1 MRPCPASPARL
12 RPSPAAEVT
21 AAARWTLVVVCAATA
36 ILLLDVTVVNVAL
49 AQIERD
55 LDASFDELQWVI
67 DAYAIALAA
76 VLLVFGTLADRVGR
90 RRVLVAGLVVF
101 AAASLMCALAGSPVV
116 LDVARGVQGIGAA
129 AMFATSLALLAQE
142 FEGERRGFAF
152 GVWGAVS
159 GAAIALGPLVG
170 GALVDAIAWEWIF
183 LVNVPIAAG
192 LIALTL
198 ARVPE
203 SRSPGPPEP
212 LDIPGAVTF
221 AAALLLIVLGLTRA
235 NSEGWGSAVIVGALA
250 GGAALLALFVVLELR
265 RPAPMLDLRL
275 FRDPAFAGTA
285 AVAFLQSVAIYPL
298 FLFMSLWLQDVLGYG
313 PFETGLRLLP
323 FTLLLFVVA
332 PLAGKLTSRRP
343 LGELLGAG
351 LVLLA
356 AGLLMMRGLEA
367 GDDWEAV
374 LPGLL
379 VSGAGVGL
387 ISPALAAAMVG
398 VLPPEQSGLAS
409 GINNTFRQTGIAAGI
424 AGLGAIF
431 QAHDASAGGFAA
443 GLNDVFLVAAGTSAL
458 GAAAALLLIRVRA

>member
-1 MRPCPASPARL
+1 
-12 RPSPAAEVT
+12 VT
-21 AAARWTLVVVCAATA
+21 PAARWTLVVVCAATA

-76 VLLVFGTLADRVGR
+76 VLLLFGSLADRIGR

-101 AAASLMCALAGSPVV
+101 ACASLVCALAGDAVV
-116 LDVARGVQGIGAA
+116 LDVGRAIQGVGAA

-142 FEGERRGFAF
+142 FEQGEQRGFAF

-170 GALVDAIAWEWIF
+170 GALVEAIDWEWIF
-183 LVNVPIAAG
+183 LVNIPIAAA
-192 LIALTL
+192 LIVLTVT
-198 ARVPE
+198 RVPE
-203 SRSPGPPEP
+203 SRPGRSEP
-212 LDIPGAVTF
+212 LDLPGAVTF
-221 AAALLLIVLGLTRA
+221 AAALTLIVLGLTRG
-235 NSEGWGSAVIVGALA
+235 NGEGWGDSLIVGALGA
-250 GGAALLALFVVLELR
+250 GAALLVAFVVLELR

-275 FRDPAFAGTA
+275 FRERAFAGTA
-285 AVAFLQSVAIYPL
+285 TVAFLQSVAIYPL
-298 FLFMSLWLQDVLGYG
+298 FLFMSLWLQNILGYG

-323 FTLLLFVVA
+323 FTLLLFLVA
-332 PLAGKLTSRRP
+332 PLAGKLTARRP

-351 LVLLA
+351 LAMLT
-356 AGLLMMRGLEA
+356 AGLLMMRGLDA
-367 GDDWEAV
+367 GSDWEAA

-387 ISPALAAAMVG
+387 ISPALAAAMVS
-398 VLPPEQSGLAS
+398 VLPLEQSGLAS

-431 QAHDASAGGFAA
+431 QRHDPDAAGFAA
-443 GLNDVFLVAAGTSAL
+443 GLNDVFLVAAVC
-458 GAAAALLLIRVRA
+458 AAAGALTAFGLVRVRA

>member
-1 MRPCPASPARL
+1 
-12 RPSPAAEVT
+12 VT
-21 AAARWTLVVVCAATA
+21 AAARWTLAVVCAATA

-76 VLLVFGTLADRVGR
+76 VLLVFGSLADRIGR

-101 AAASLMCALAGSPVV
+101 AGASLGCAFAGDAVV
-116 LDVARGVQGIGAA
+116 LDVARGVQGLGAA

-183 LVNVPIAAG
+183 LVNVPIAAA
-192 LIALTL
+192 LIAVTLT
-198 ARVPE
+198 RVPE
-203 SRSPGPPEP
+203 SRPGRPEP
-212 LDIPGAVTF
+212 LDIPGAITF

-235 NSEGWGSAVIVGALA
+235 NSEGWGSTVIVGTLA
-250 GGAALLALFVVLELR
+250 SGVALLALFVALELR

-275 FRDPAFAGTA
+275 FRDRAFAGTA

-323 FTLLLFVVA
+323 FTLLLFLVA
-332 PLAGKLTSRRP
+332 PLAGKLTARRP
-343 LGELLGAG
+343 LGELLGVG

-356 AGLLMMRGLEA
+356 AGLLMMRGLDA
-367 GDDWEAV
+367 GSDWEAV

-379 VSGAGVGL
+379 VAGAGVGL

-398 VLPPEQSGLAS
+398 VLPVERSGLAS

-431 QAHDASAGGFAA
+431 QTHDADAAGFAA
-443 GLNDVFLVAAGTSAL
+443 GLNDVFLVAAGTAAL
-458 GAAAALLLIRVRA
+458 GAVAAFALIRVRA

>member
-1 MRPCPASPARL
+1 M
-12 RPSPAAEVT
+12 T

-76 VLLVFGTLADRVGR
+76 VLLVFGSLADRIGR

-101 AAASLMCALAGSPVV
+101 AGASLLCALAGDPVV
-116 LDVARGVQGIGAA
+116 LDVARGIQGVGAA

-170 GALVDAIAWEWIF
+170 GALVDAIDWEWIF
-183 LVNVPIAAG
+183 LVNLPIAAA
-192 LIALTL
+192 LVVLTL
-198 ARVPE
+198 TRVPE
-203 SRSPGPPEP
+203 SKPGRPEP
-212 LDIPGAVTF
+212 LDLPGAVTF
-221 AAALLLIVLGLTRA
+221 GAALLLLVTGLTRG
-235 NSEGWGSAVIVGALA
+235 NSEGWGDGLIVGALV
-250 GGAALLALFVVLELR
+250 GGAGLLVLFVVLELR
-265 RPAPMLDLRL
+265 RPAPMLDLRF
-275 FRDPAFAGTA
+275 FRNPAFAGTA

-298 FLFMSLWLQDVLGYG
+298 FLFMSLWLQDILGYG
-313 PFETGLRLLP
+313 PFETGVRLLP
-323 FTLLLFVVA
+323 FTLLLFAVA
-332 PLAGKLTSRRP
+332 PLAGKLTARRP

-356 AGLLMMRGLEA
+356 AGLMMMRGLDA
-367 GDDWEAV
+367 GSDWEEA

-387 ISPALAAAMVG
+387 ISPALAAAMVS
-398 VLPPEQSGLAS
+398 VLPLERSGLAS

-431 QAHDASAGGFAA
+431 QRHDPDAAGFAA
-443 GLNDVFLVAAGTSAL
+443 GLNDVFLVAAGMAAL
-458 GAAAALLLIRVRA
+458 GAVAALLLIRVRA

>member
-1 MRPCPASPARL
+1 MTP
-12 RPSPAAEVT
+12 
-21 AAARWTLVVVCAATA
+21 AARWTLVVVCAATA

-49 AQIERD
+49 ARIERD
-55 LDASFDELQWVI
+55 LGASFDELQWVI

-76 VLLVFGTLADRVGR
+76 VLLVFGSLADRVGR

-101 AAASLMCALAGSPVV
+101 AGASLACALAGDPVV
-116 LDVARGVQGIGAA
+116 LDVGRGVQGIGAA

-170 GALVDAIAWEWIF
+170 GALVDALAWEWIF
-183 LVNVPIAAG
+183 LVNLPIAAA
-192 LIALTL
+192 LIVLTL
-198 ARVPE
+198 TRVPE
-203 SRSPGPPEP
+203 SKPGRPEP
-212 LDIPGAVTF
+212 LDLPGAITF
-221 AAALLLIVLGLTRA
+221 AAALLLLVLGLTRG
-235 NSEGWGSAVIVGALA
+235 NSEGWGDGLIVGALA
-250 GGAALLALFVVLELR
+250 GGAGLLGVFVLLELR

-275 FRDPAFAGTA
+275 FRDGAFAGTA

-298 FLFMSLWLQDVLGYG
+298 FLFMSLWLQDILGYG
-313 PFETGLRLLP
+313 PFETGVRLLP
-323 FTLLLFVVA
+323 FTLLLFAVA
-332 PLAGKLTSRRP
+332 PLAGKLTARRP

-356 AGLLMMRGLEA
+356 AGLLMMRGLDA
-367 GDDWEAV
+367 GSEWKDT

-387 ISPALAAAMVG
+387 ISPALAAAMVS
-398 VLPPEQSGLAS
+398 VLPVERSGLAS

-424 AGLGAIF
+424 AGLGAVF
-431 QAHDASAGGFAA
+431 QRHDPDAAGFAA
-443 GLNDVFLVAAGTSAL
+443 GLNDVFLVAAITAGV
-458 GAAAALLLIRVRA
+458 GAATAFALVRVRV

>member
-1 MRPCPASPARL
+1 
-12 RPSPAAEVT
+12 VT
-21 AAARWTLVVVCAATA
+21 PAARWTLVVVCAATA

-76 VLLVFGTLADRVGR
+76 VLLVFGSLADRVGR
-90 RRVLVAGLVVF
+90 RRVLVAGLIVF
-101 AAASLMCALAGSPVV
+101 AGASLGCALAGDAVV

-183 LVNVPIAAG
+183 FVNIPIAAV
-192 LIALTL
+192 LIVLALT
-198 ARVPE
+198 RVPE
-203 SRSPGPPEP
+203 SKTGRGEP
-212 LDIPGAVTF
+212 LDLPGAVTF
-221 AAALLLIVLGLTRA
+221 AAALTLLVLGLTRG
-235 NSEGWGSAVIVGALA
+235 NSEGWGDPMIVGALV
-250 GGAALLALFVVLELR
+250 GGAVLLLVFVVLELR
-265 RPAPMLDLRL
+265 RAAPMLDLHL
-275 FRDPAFAGTA
+275 FRNTAFAGTA

-298 FLFMSLWLQDVLGYG
+298 FLFISLWLQDILGYG

-323 FTLLLFVVA
+323 FTLVLFVVA
-332 PLAGKLTSRRP
+332 PLAGKLTARRP

-351 LVLLA
+351 LVLLTV
-356 AGLLMMRGLEA
+356 GLLMMRGLDA
-367 GDDWEAV
+367 GSDWDDA
-374 LPGLL
+374 LGGLL
-379 VSGAGVGL
+379 VSGAGVGM
-387 ISPALAAAMVG
+387 ISPALAAAMVS
-398 VLPPEQSGLAS
+398 VLPIERSGLAS

-424 AGLGAIF
+424 AGLGAVF
-431 QAHDASAGGFAA
+431 QRHEADPAGFTA
-443 GLNDVFLVAAGTSAL
+443 GLNDVFLVAAGTAAL
-458 GAAAALLLIRVRA
+458 GAVAALLLIRVRA

>member
-1 MRPCPASPARL
+1 M
-12 RPSPAAEVT
+12 T

-55 LDASFDELQWVI
+55 LGASFDELQWVI

-76 VLLVFGTLADRVGR
+76 VLLVFGSLADRIGR
-90 RRVLVAGLVVF
+90 RRVLVAGLAVF
-101 AAASLMCALAGSPVV
+101 AGASLLCALAGDPVV
-116 LDVARGVQGIGAA
+116 LDVARGIQGLGAA

-170 GALVDAIAWEWIF
+170 GALVDGIAWEWIF
-183 LVNVPIAAG
+183 LVNIPIAAA

-198 ARVPE
+198 TRVPE
-203 SRSPGPPEP
+203 SKPGRAEP

-221 AAALLLIVLGLTRA
+221 AAALTLIVLGLIRG
-235 NSEGWGSAVIVGALA
+235 NSEGWGSGLIVGALA
-250 GGAALLALFVVLELR
+250 AGVVLLAVFVAVELR
-265 RPAPMLDLRL
+265 RTGPMLDLRL
-275 FRDPAFAGTA
+275 FRNRAFAGTA

-298 FLFMSLWLQDVLGYG
+298 FLFMSLWLQNILGYG
-313 PFETGLRLLP
+313 PFETGVRLLP
-323 FTLLLFVVA
+323 FTVLLFLVA
-332 PLAGKLTSRRP
+332 PSAGKLTSRRP
-343 LGELLGAG
+343 LGDLLGAG
-351 LVLLA
+351 LILLT
-356 AGLLMMRGLEA
+356 AGLLMMRGLDA
-367 GDDWEAV
+367 GSEWKDT

-387 ISPALAAAMVG
+387 ISPALAAAMVS
-398 VLPPEQSGLAS
+398 VLPLEQSGLAS

-431 QAHDASAGGFAA
+431 QRHAGDPAGFAA
-443 GLNDVFLVAAGTSAL
+443 GLNDVFLVAAGTAAL
-458 GAAAALLLIRVRA
+458 GAVAALLLVRVRA

>member
-1 MRPCPASPARL
+1 
-12 RPSPAAEVT
+12 VT
-21 AAARWTLVVVCAATA
+21 PAARWTLVVVCAATA

-76 VLLVFGTLADRVGR
+76 VLLVFGTLADRIGR

-101 AAASLMCALAGSPVV
+101 AAASLMCAFAGSPVV
-116 LDVARGVQGIGAA
+116 LDIGRGIQGLGAA

-170 GALVDAIAWEWIF
+170 GVLVDAIAWEWIF
-183 LVNVPIAAG
+183 LVNVPIAAA
-192 LIALTL
+192 LIAVTLT
-198 ARVPE
+198 RVPE
-203 SRSPGPPEP
+203 SRPGRLEP
-212 LDIPGAVTF
+212 IDIPGAITF
-221 AAALLLIVLGLTRA
+221 AAALLLIVLGLTRG
-235 NSEGWGSAVIVGALA
+235 NSEGWGSGEIVGALGA
-250 GGAALLALFVVLELR
+250 GAALLALFVALELR

-275 FRDPAFAGTA
+275 FRDRAFAGTA

-323 FTLLLFVVA
+323 FTLLLFLVA
-332 PLAGKLTSRRP
+332 PLAGRLTARRP
-343 LGELLGAG
+343 LGELLGVG
-351 LVLLA
+351 LLLLA
-356 AGLLMMRGLEA
+356 AGLLMMRGLDA
-367 GDDWEAV
+367 GSEWTAV

-398 VLPPEQSGLAS
+398 VLPVERSGLAS

-431 QAHDASAGGFAA
+431 QRHEAGAAGFAA
-443 GLNDVFLVAAGTSAL
+443 GLNDVFLVAAGTAAL
-458 GAAAALLLIRVRA
+458 GAVAALLLIRVRA

>member
-1 MRPCPASPARL
+1 MTP
-12 RPSPAAEVT
+12 
-21 AAARWTLVVVCAATA
+21 AARWTLVVVCAATA

-76 VLLVFGTLADRVGR
+76 VLLLFGSLADRIGR

-101 AAASLMCALAGSPVV
+101 AGASLVCAFAGDAVV
-116 LDVARGVQGIGAA
+116 LDIGRAIQGIGAA

-142 FEGERRGFAF
+142 FEQGEQRGFAF

-170 GALVDAIAWEWIF
+170 GALVDAIDWEWIF
-183 LVNVPIAAG
+183 LVNVPIAAV
-192 LIALTL
+192 LIVLTVT
-198 ARVPE
+198 RVPE
-203 SRSPGPPEP
+203 SRPGRPEP
-212 LDIPGAVTF
+212 LDLPGAVTF
-221 AAALLLIVLGLTRA
+221 AAALTLVVLGLTRG
-235 NSEGWGSAVIVGALA
+235 NSEGWGDPLIVGALA
-250 GGAALLALFVVLELR
+250 SGAALLVAFVVLELR
-265 RPAPMLDLRL
+265 QPAPMLDLRF
-275 FRDPAFAGTA
+275 FRERAFAGTA

-298 FLFMSLWLQDVLGYG
+298 FLFMSLWLQDILGYG

-323 FTLLLFVVA
+323 FTVLLFLVA
-332 PLAGKLTSRRP
+332 PLAGKLTARRP

-351 LVLLA
+351 LAMLTV
-356 AGLLMMRGLEA
+356 GLLMMRGLDA
-367 GDDWEAV
+367 GSDWEDA

-387 ISPALAAAMVG
+387 ISPALAAAMVS
-398 VLPPEQSGLAS
+398 VLPVERSGLAS

-431 QAHDASAGGFAA
+431 QRHDPDAAGFAA
-443 GLNDVFLVAAGTSAL
+443 GLNDVFLVAAGMAAL
-458 GAAAALLLIRVRA
+458 GAVAALLLIRLRA

>member
-1 MRPCPASPARL
+1 M
-12 RPSPAAEVT
+12 T

-49 AQIERD
+49 AQIEHD

-76 VLLVFGTLADRVGR
+76 VLLVFGSLADRIGR

-101 AAASLMCALAGSPVV
+101 AAASLMCAFAGSPVV
-116 LDVARGVQGIGAA
+116 LDVGRGIQGIGAA

-183 LVNVPIAAG
+183 IVNVPIAAV
-192 LIALTL
+192 LVALTL
-198 ARVPE
+198 TRVPE
-203 SRSPGPPEP
+203 SRPGRPEP

-221 AAALLLIVLGLTRA
+221 AAALLLIVLGLTRG
-235 NSEGWGSAVIVGALA
+235 NSEGWGSGVIVGTLA
-250 GGAALLALFVVLELR
+250 AGVALLALFVVLELR

-275 FRDPAFAGTA
+275 FRDGAFAGTA

-298 FLFMSLWLQDVLGYG
+298 FLFMSLWLQDILGYG
-313 PFETGLRLLP
+313 PFETGVRLLP
-323 FTLLLFVVA
+323 FTVLLFLVA

-351 LVLLA
+351 LILLA
-356 AGLLMMRGLEA
+356 AGLLMMRGLDA
-367 GDDWEAV
+367 GSDWEDA

-387 ISPALAAAMVG
+387 ISPALAAAMVS
-398 VLPPEQSGLAS
+398 VLPLERSGLAS

-431 QAHDASAGGFAA
+431 QRHDPDAAGFAA
-443 GLNDVFLVAAGTSAL
+443 GLNDVFLVAAGTAAL
-458 GAAAALLLIRVRA
+458 GAVAALLLIRVRA

>member
-1 MRPCPASPARL
+1 
-12 RPSPAAEVT
+12 VT
-21 AAARWTLVVVCAATA
+21 PAARWTLVVVCAATA

-55 LDASFDELQWVI
+55 LGASFDELQWVI

-76 VLLVFGTLADRVGR
+76 VLLVFGSLADRVGR

-101 AAASLMCALAGSPVV
+101 ACASLLCALAGDPVV
-116 LDVARGVQGIGAA
+116 LDVGRGIQGIGAA

-170 GALVDAIAWEWIF
+170 GALVDAIDWEWIF
-183 LVNVPIAAG
+183 IVNLPIAAT
-192 LIALTL
+192 LIVL
-198 ARVPE
+198 AVTRVPE
-203 SRSPGPPEP
+203 SRPGRPDP
-212 LDIPGAVTF
+212 LDLSGAVTF
-221 AAALLLIVLGLTRA
+221 AAALTLIVLGLTRG
-235 NSEGWGSAVIVGALA
+235 NSEGWSDPLIIGALT
-250 GGAALLALFVVLELR
+250 GGASLLLAFVVIELR
-265 RPAPMLDLRL
+265 RRAPMLDLRL
-275 FRDPAFAGTA
+275 FRDRAFAGTA

-298 FLFMSLWLQDVLGYG
+298 FLFMSLWLQDILGYG

-323 FTLLLFVVA
+323 FTLLLFAVA
-332 PLAGKLTSRRP
+332 PFAGKLTARRP

-351 LVLLA
+351 LVLLT
-356 AGLLMMRGLEA
+356 AGLLMMRGLDA
-367 GDDWEAV
+367 GSDWDDA

-387 ISPALAAAMVG
+387 ISPALAAAMVS
-398 VLPPEQSGLAS
+398 VLPLERSGLAS

-431 QAHDASAGGFAA
+431 QRHEPDSAGFAA
-443 GLNDVFLVAAGTSAL
+443 GLNDVFLVAAGTAAL
-458 GAAAALLLIRVRA
+458 GAVTALLLIRVRA

>member
-1 MRPCPASPARL
+1 M
-12 RPSPAAEVT
+12 T

-76 VLLVFGTLADRVGR
+76 VLLVFGTLADRIGR
-90 RRVLVAGLVVF
+90 RRVLVAGLAVF
-101 AAASLMCALAGSPVV
+101 AGASLMCAFAGDPVV
-116 LDVARGVQGIGAA
+116 LDVARGIQGLGAA

-170 GALVDAIAWEWIF
+170 GALVDAIDWEWIF
-183 LVNVPIAAG
+183 LVNVPIAAA
-192 LIALTL
+192 LIAVTV

-203 SRSPGPPEP
+203 KRPGRAEP
-212 LDIPGAVTF
+212 LDIPGAATF
-221 AAALLLIVLGLTRA
+221 AASLFLIVLGLTRG
-235 NSEGWGSAVIVGALA
+235 NSDGWGSGFIVGTLA
-250 GGAALLALFVVLELR
+250 AGVALLGLFVVIELR
-265 RPAPMLDLRL
+265 RRGPMLDLRL
-275 FRDPAFAGTA
+275 FRDRAFAGTA

-298 FLFMSLWLQDVLGYG
+298 FLFMSLWLQNVLGYG

-323 FTLLLFVVA
+323 FTLLLFAVA
-332 PLAGKLTSRRP
+332 PIAGKLTSKRP
-343 LGELLGAG
+343 LGELLGVG

-356 AGLLMMRGLEA
+356 AGLLLMRGLDA
-367 GDDWEAV
+367 SSDWTDA
-374 LPGLL
+374 LAGLL

-387 ISPALAAAMVG
+387 ISPALAAAMVS
-398 VLPPEQSGLAS
+398 VLPLEQSGLAS

-431 QAHDASAGGFAA
+431 QRHDVDAAGFAA
-443 GLNDVFLVAAGTSAL
+443 GLNDVFLVAAVCATA
-458 GAAAALLLIRVRA
+458 GAAAAFVLIRPVAES

>member
-1 MRPCPASPARL
+1 
-12 RPSPAAEVT
+12 VT
-21 AAARWTLVVVCAATA
+21 PAARWTLVVVCAATA

-76 VLLVFGTLADRVGR
+76 VLLLFGSLADRIGR
-90 RRVLVAGLVVF
+90 RRVLVAGLIVF
-101 AAASLMCALAGSPVV
+101 AAASLVCALAGDAVV
-116 LDVARGVQGIGAA
+116 LDIGRAIQGIGAA

-142 FEGERRGFAF
+142 FEQGAQRGFAF

-170 GALVDAIAWEWIF
+170 GALVDAFDWEWIF
-183 LVNVPIAAG
+183 LVNLPIAAV
-192 LIALTL
+192 LIVLTL
-198 ARVPE
+198 TRVPE
-203 SRSPGPPEP
+203 SRPGRPEP
-212 LDIPGAVTF
+212 LDLPGAITF
-221 AAALLLIVLGLTRA
+221 AAALTLIVLGLTRG
-235 NSEGWGSAVIVGALA
+235 NSEGWGDPLIVGALA
-250 GGAALLALFVVLELR
+250 GGAMLLVVFVLLELR

-275 FRDPAFAGTA
+275 FRERAFAGTA

-298 FLFMSLWLQDVLGYG
+298 FLFMSLWLQNILGYG

-323 FTLLLFVVA
+323 FTLLLFLVA
-332 PLAGKLTSRRP
+332 PLAGKLTARRP

-351 LVLLA
+351 LVMLTV
-356 AGLLMMRGLEA
+356 GLLMMRGLD
-367 GDDWEAV
+367 GGSDWEDA

-387 ISPALAAAMVG
+387 ISPALAAAMVS
-398 VLPPEQSGLAS
+398 VLPVERSGLAS

-431 QAHDASAGGFAA
+431 QRHDADAAGFAA
-443 GLNDVFLVAAGTSAL
+443 GLNDVFLVAAATAAL
-458 GAAAALLLIRVRA
+458 GAAAAVLLIRVRA

>member
-1 MRPCPASPARL
+1 
-12 RPSPAAEVT
+12 VT
-21 AAARWTLVVVCAATA
+21 PAARWTLVVVCAATA

-55 LDASFDELQWVI
+55 LGASFDELQWVI

-76 VLLVFGTLADRVGR
+76 VLLVFGSLADRIGR

-101 AAASLMCALAGSPVV
+101 AGASLVCALAPDPVV
-116 LDVARGVQGIGAA
+116 LDVGRGIQGVGAA

-142 FEGERRGFAF
+142 FEQGERRGFAF

-170 GALVDAIAWEWIF
+170 GALVDALDWEWIF
-183 LVNVPIAAG
+183 LVNLPIAAA
-192 LIALTL
+192 LIALAL

-203 SRSPGPPEP
+203 SKPGRREP
-212 LDIPGAVTF
+212 LDLAGAVTF
-221 AAALLLIVLGLTRA
+221 AAALLLIVLGLTRG
-235 NSEGWGSAVIVGALA
+235 NSEGWADALIVGALA

-265 RPAPMLDLRL
+265 RPRPMLDVRL
-275 FRDPAFAGTA
+275 FRDGAFAGTA

-298 FLFMSLWLQDVLGYG
+298 FLFMSLWLQDVLGYD

-323 FTLLLFVVA
+323 FTLLLFAVA
-332 PLAGKLTSRRP
+332 PLAGKLTARRP

-356 AGLLMMRGLEA
+356 AGLMMMRGLDARSDWDDALA
-367 GDDWEAV
+367 GM
-374 LPGLL
+374 L

-398 VLPPEQSGLAS
+398 VLPRERSGLAS

-431 QAHDASAGGFAA
+431 QRHDPDQAGFAA
-443 GLNDVFLVAAGTSAL
+443 GLNDVFLVAAGTAAL
-458 GAAAALLLIRVRA
+458 GAVAAMLLIRVRA

>member
-1 MRPCPASPARL
+1 
-12 RPSPAAEVT
+12 VT
-21 AAARWTLVVVCAATA
+21 PAARWTLVVVCAATA

-76 VLLVFGTLADRVGR
+76 VLLLFGSLADRIGR
-90 RRVLVAGLVVF
+90 RRVLVVGLVVF
-101 AAASLMCALAGSPVV
+101 ASASLLCALARDAVV
-116 LDVARGVQGIGAA
+116 LDVGRAIQGVGAA

-142 FEGERRGFAF
+142 FEQGEQRGFAF

-170 GALVDAIAWEWIF
+170 GALVDALDWEWIF
-183 LVNVPIAAG
+183 LVNIPIAA
-192 LIALTL
+192 ALVVLTVT
-198 ARVPE
+198 RVPE
-203 SRSPGPPEP
+203 SRPGRAEP
-212 LDIPGAVTF
+212 LDLPGAVTF
-221 AAALLLIVLGLTRA
+221 AAALTLIVLGLTRA
-235 NSEGWGSAVIVGALA
+235 NSEGWGDPLIVGALA
-250 GGAALLALFVVLELR
+250 GGTALLVFFVFLELR
-265 RPAPMLDLRL
+265 RAAPMLDLRL
-275 FRDPAFAGTA
+275 FRERAFAGTA

-298 FLFMSLWLQDVLGYG
+298 FLFMSLWLQDILGYG

-323 FTLLLFVVA
+323 FTLLLFAVA

-351 LVLLA
+351 LLLLTV
-356 AGLLMMRGLEA
+356 GLLMMRGLDA
-367 GDDWEAV
+367 GSDWEDA

-387 ISPALAAAMVG
+387 ISPALAAAMVS
-398 VLPPEQSGLAS
+398 VLPIERSGLAS
-409 GINNTFRQTGIAAGI
+409 GVNNTFRQTGIAAGI

-431 QAHDASAGGFAA
+431 QRHDPDAAGFAA
-443 GLNDVFLVAAGTSAL
+443 GLNDVFLVAAACAAVGAGTAFGL
-458 GAAAALLLIRVRA
+458 VRVRA

>member
-1 MRPCPASPARL
+1 
-12 RPSPAAEVT
+12 VT

-55 LDASFDELQWVI
+55 LDASFDQLQWVI

-76 VLLVFGTLADRVGR
+76 VLLAAGTLADRVGR
-90 RRVLVAGLVVF
+90 RRVLVAGLAVF
-101 AAASLMCALAGSPVV
+101 AAASLVCAAAGDAVV
-116 LDVARGVQGIGAA
+116 LDVGRGIQGIGAA

-170 GALVDAIAWEWIF
+170 GALVDGIAWEWIF
-183 LVNVPIAAG
+183 LVNVPIAAA
-192 LIALTL
+192 LIAVALT
-198 ARVPE
+198 RVPE
-203 SRSPGPPEP
+203 SRPGRPEP
-212 LDIPGAVTF
+212 LDVPGAVTF
-221 AAALLLIVLGLTRA
+221 AAALLLLVLGLTRG
-235 NSEGWGSAVIVGALA
+235 NSEGWGSGLVAGSLAAGAV
-250 GGAALLALFVVLELR
+250 LLVAFVAIELR
-265 RPAPMLDLRL
+265 RGSPMLDLRL
-275 FRDPAFAGTA
+275 FRDRAFAGTA

-298 FLFMSLWLQDVLGYG
+298 FLFMSLWLQNILGYG

-323 FTLLLFVVA
+323 FTLLLFLVA

-356 AGLLMMRGLEA
+356 AGLLLMRGLDA
-367 GDDWEAV
+367 GSEWTAA

-398 VLPPEQSGLAS
+398 VLPVERSGLAS

-431 QAHDASAGGFAA
+431 QRHEPGAAGFAA
-443 GLNDVFLVAAGTSAL
+443 GLNDVFLVAACC
-458 GAAAALLLIRVRA
+458 AAAGAVTAFALVRVRV

>member
-1 MRPCPASPARL
+1 
-12 RPSPAAEVT
+12 VT
-21 AAARWTLVVVCAATA
+21 PAARWTLVVVCAATA

-76 VLLVFGTLADRVGR
+76 VLLLFGSLADRIGR
-90 RRVLVAGLVVF
+90 RRVLVAGLIVF
-101 AAASLMCALAGSPVV
+101 AGASLMCALAGDPVV
-116 LDVARGVQGIGAA
+116 LDIGRGVQGIGAA

-142 FEGERRGFAF
+142 FEQGERRGFAF

-170 GALVDAIAWEWIF
+170 GALVDAMDWEWIF
-183 LVNVPIAAG
+183 LVNVPIAAALVG
-192 LIALTL
+192 LALT
-198 ARVPE
+198 RVPE
-203 SRSPGPPEP
+203 SRPGRPEP
-212 LDIPGAVTF
+212 LDLPGALTF
-221 AAALLLIVLGLTRA
+221 ATALFLVVFGLTRG
-235 NSEGWGSAVIVGALA
+235 NSEGWGDPLIIGALT
-250 GGAALLALFVVLELR
+250 GGAALLVAFVTIESR
-265 RPAPMLDLRL
+265 RPAPMLDPRL
-275 FRDPAFAGTA
+275 FRERAFAGTA

-298 FLFMSLWLQDVLGYG
+298 FLFVSLWLQDILGYG

-323 FTLLLFVVA
+323 FTLLLFIVA
-332 PLAGKLTSRRP
+332 PLAGKLTARRP

-351 LVLLA
+351 LAMLTL
-356 AGLLMMRGLEA
+356 GLLLMRGLDA
-367 GDDWEAV
+367 SSDWADT

-387 ISPALAAAMVG
+387 ISPALAAAMVS
-398 VLPPEQSGLAS
+398 VLPTERSGLGS

-431 QAHDASAGGFAA
+431 QRHDPDAAGFAA
-443 GLNDVFLVAAGTSAL
+443 GLNDVFLVAAGTAAL
-458 GAAAALLLIRVRA
+458 GAVAALLSIRVRA

>member
-1 MRPCPASPARL
+1 
-12 RPSPAAEVT
+12 VT
-21 AAARWTLVVVCAATA
+21 AAARWTLVVVCASTA

-49 AQIERD
+49 AEIERD
-55 LDASFDELQWVI
+55 LGASFDELQWVI

-76 VLLVFGTLADRVGR
+76 VLLVFGSLADRIGR
-90 RRVLVAGLVVF
+90 RRMLVAGLAVF
-101 AAASLMCALAGSPVV
+101 AGASLMCAFAGSPVV
-116 LDVARGVQGIGAA
+116 LDVGRGIQGLGAA

-142 FEGERRGFAF
+142 FEGEGRGFAF

-170 GALVDAIAWEWIF
+170 GALIDAIAWEWIF
-183 LVNVPIAAG
+183 LVNVPIAA
-192 LIALTL
+192 ALVAVTL
-198 ARVPE
+198 TRVPE
-203 SRSPGPPEP
+203 SRPGRPEP
-212 LDIPGAVTF
+212 LDVPGAVTF
-221 AAALLLIVLGLTRA
+221 AAALLLIVLGLTRG
-235 NSEGWGSAVIVGALA
+235 NSEGWSSGPIVGALA
-250 GGAALLALFVVLELR
+250 AGTALLALFVVLELC

-275 FRDPAFAGTA
+275 FRDRAFAGTA

-323 FTLLLFVVA
+323 FTLLLFLVA
-332 PLAGKLTSRRP
+332 PLAGKLTSKRP
-343 LGELLGAG
+343 LGELLGVG
-351 LVLLA
+351 LLLLA
-356 AGLLMMRGLEA
+356 AGLLMMRGLDA
-367 GDDWEAV
+367 GSEWTAV

-398 VLPPEQSGLAS
+398 VLPVERSGLAS

-431 QAHDASAGGFAA
+431 QRHDAGAAGFAA
-443 GLNDVFLVAAGTSAL
+443 GLNDVFLVAAISATA
-458 GAAAALLLIRVRA
+458 GAVAALTLVRVRA

>member
-1 MRPCPASPARL
+1 MTP
-12 RPSPAAEVT
+12 
-21 AAARWTLVVVCAATA
+21 AARWTLVVVCAATA

-49 AQIERD
+49 ARIERD

-76 VLLVFGTLADRVGR
+76 VLLVFGSLADRIGR
-90 RRVLVAGLVVF
+90 RRVLVAGLAVF
-101 AAASLMCALAGSPVV
+101 AGASLVCALAGDAVV
-116 LDVARGVQGIGAA
+116 LDVGRGIQGIGAA

-142 FEGERRGFAF
+142 FEEGDQRGFAF

-170 GALVDAIAWEWIF
+170 GALVDAIDWEWIF
-183 LVNVPIAAG
+183 LVNLPIAAA
-192 LIALTL
+192 LIVLTVT
-198 ARVPE
+198 RVPE
-203 SRSPGPPEP
+203 SRPGRPEP
-212 LDIPGAVTF
+212 LDLPGAVAF
-221 AAALLLIVLGLTRA
+221 ASALTLIVLGLTRA
-235 NSEGWGSAVIVGALA
+235 NSEGWGDPLIVGALA
-250 GGAALLALFVVLELR
+250 GGAALLLVFAFLELR

-275 FRDPAFAGTA
+275 FRDGAFAGTA

-298 FLFMSLWLQDVLGYG
+298 VLFMSLWLQDILGYG

-323 FTLLLFVVA
+323 FTLLLFAVA

-351 LVLLA
+351 LALLTV
-356 AGLLMMRGLEA
+356 GLLMMRGLDA
-367 GDDWEAV
+367 GSDWEDA

-387 ISPALAAAMVG
+387 ISPALAAAMVS
-398 VLPPEQSGLAS
+398 VLPIERSGLAS
-409 GINNTFRQTGIAAGI
+409 GMNNTFRQMGIAAGI

-431 QAHDASAGGFAA
+431 QRHDPDPAGFAA
-443 GLNDVFLVAAGTSAL
+443 GLNDVFLVAAGMAAL
-458 GAAAALLLIRVRA
+458 AAVAALLLIRVRA

>member
-1 MRPCPASPARL
+1 
-12 RPSPAAEVT
+12 VT
-21 AAARWTLVVVCAATA
+21 PAARWTLVVVCAATA

-76 VLLVFGTLADRVGR
+76 VLLVFGSLADRVGR
-90 RRVLVAGLVVF
+90 RRVLVAGLIVF
-101 AAASLMCALAGSPVV
+101 AGASLMCAFAGSPVV
-116 LDVARGVQGIGAA
+116 LDIGRGVQGLGAA

-183 LVNVPIAAG
+183 LVNVPIAAVLVG
-192 LIALTL
+192 LTL
-198 ARVPE
+198 TRVPE
-203 SRSPGPPEP
+203 SRPGRPEP

-235 NSEGWGSAVIVGALA
+235 NSEGWGSGLIVGTLSA
-250 GGAALLALFVVLELR
+250 GVALLALFIALELR

-275 FRDPAFAGTA
+275 FRNRAFAGTA

-298 FLFMSLWLQDVLGYG
+298 FLFMSLWLQDILGYG
-313 PFETGLRLLP
+313 PFETGVRLLP
-323 FTLLLFVVA
+323 FTVLLFLVA
-332 PLAGKLTSRRP
+332 PIAGKLTSRRP

-351 LVLLA
+351 LFLLA
-356 AGLLMMRGLEA
+356 SGLLMMRGLDA
-367 GDDWEAV
+367 GSEWRDA

-387 ISPALAAAMVG
+387 ISPALAAAMVS
-398 VLPPEQSGLAS
+398 VLPLEQSGLAS

-431 QAHDASAGGFAA
+431 QRHNPGAAGFAA
-443 GLNDVFLVAAGTSAL
+443 GLNDVFLVAAGTAAL
-458 GAAAALLLIRVRA
+458 GALAALLLIRVRA

>member
-1 MRPCPASPARL
+1 
-12 RPSPAAEVT
+12 VT
-21 AAARWTLVVVCAATA
+21 PAARWTLVVVCAATA

-49 AQIERD
+49 AQIEHD
-55 LDASFDELQWVI
+55 LGASFDELQWVI

-76 VLLVFGTLADRVGR
+76 VLLVFGSLADRIGR

-101 AAASLMCALAGSPVV
+101 AGASLLCGLAGDPVV

-170 GALVDAIAWEWIF
+170 GALVDAIDWEWIF
-183 LVNVPIAAG
+183 FVNIPIAVA
-192 LIALTL
+192 LIALTVT
-198 ARVPE
+198 RVPE
-203 SRSPGPPEP
+203 SQPGRPEP
-212 LDIPGAVTF
+212 LDLPGAVTF
-221 AAALLLIVLGLTRA
+221 GAALLLLVLGLTRG
-235 NSEGWGSAVIVGALA
+235 NSEGWGDALIVGALA
-250 GGAALLALFVVLELR
+250 AGAGLLVLFVALELR
-265 RPAPMLDLRL
+265 RPAPMLDLRF
-275 FRDPAFAGTA
+275 FRNPAFAGTA

-298 FLFMSLWLQDVLGYG
+298 FLFMSLWLQDILGYG
-313 PFETGLRLLP
+313 PFETGVRLLP
-323 FTLLLFVVA
+323 FTVLLFLVA
-332 PLAGKLTSRRP
+332 PLAGKLTARRP

-356 AGLLMMRGLEA
+356 AGLLMMRGLDA
-367 GDDWEAV
+367 GSDWEDA

-387 ISPALAAAMVG
+387 ISPALAAAMVS
-398 VLPPEQSGLAS
+398 VLPIERSGLAS

-431 QAHDASAGGFAA
+431 QRHDPDAAGFAA
-443 GLNDVFLVAAGTSAL
+443 GLNDVFLVAAL
-458 GAAAALLLIRVRA
+458 CAAAGALTAFGLIRVRA

>member
-1 MRPCPASPARL
+1 
-12 RPSPAAEVT
+12 VT
-21 AAARWTLVVVCAATA
+21 PAARWTLVVVCAATA

-49 AQIERD
+49 ARIERD

-76 VLLVFGTLADRVGR
+76 VLLVFGSLADRIGR
-90 RRVLVAGLVVF
+90 RRVLVAGLAVF
-101 AAASLMCALAGSPVV
+101 AGASLVCALAGDAVV
-116 LDVARGVQGIGAA
+116 LDVGRGIQGIGAA

-142 FEGERRGFAF
+142 FEEGDQRGFAF

-170 GALVDAIAWEWIF
+170 GALVDAIDWEWIF
-183 LVNVPIAAG
+183 LVNLPIAAA
-192 LIALTL
+192 LIVLTVT
-198 ARVPE
+198 RVPE
-203 SRSPGPPEP
+203 SRPGRPEP
-212 LDIPGAVTF
+212 LDLPGAVAF
-221 AAALLLIVLGLTRA
+221 ASALTLIVLGLTRA
-235 NSEGWGSAVIVGALA
+235 NSEGWGDPLIVGALA
-250 GGAALLALFVVLELR
+250 GGAALLLVFAFLELR

-275 FRDPAFAGTA
+275 FRDGAFAGTA

-298 FLFMSLWLQDVLGYG
+298 FLFMSLWLQDILGYG

-323 FTLLLFVVA
+323 FTLLLFAVA

-351 LVLLA
+351 LALLTV
-356 AGLLMMRGLEA
+356 GLLMMRGLDA
-367 GDDWEAV
+367 GSDWEDA

-387 ISPALAAAMVG
+387 ISPALAAAMVS
-398 VLPPEQSGLAS
+398 VLPIERSGLAS

-431 QAHDASAGGFAA
+431 QRHDPDPAGFAA
-443 GLNDVFLVAAGTSAL
+443 GLNDVFLVAAGMAAL
-458 GAAAALLLIRVRA
+458 AAVAALLLIRVRA